1 MKTNKELKEEYK
13 LYKAP
18 KGVYQIKNLSNEKI
32 FIGSSNDLRAI
43 WNRHQ
48 AQLNFGSHP
57 ITELQKDWKE
67 LGKDNFEYS
76 ILTQIKEKDDE
87 PIDIGKELKELES
100 LYLDELQP
108 FGDNGYNKRPK
119 TN

>member
-1 MKTNKELKEEYK
+1 MKSNKQLKEEYK
-13 LYKAP
+13 LYKSP
-18 KGVYQIKNLSNEKI
+18 KGIFQIKNLNDGKI

-57 ITELQKDWKE
+57 NVALQKDWKE
-67 LGKDNFEYS
+67 LGADNFEYS
-76 ILTQIKEKDDE
+76 IIARIEEKDGKE
-87 PIDIGKELKELES
+87 LNINKELKELEA

-108 FGDNGYNKRPK
+108 YDENGYNKRAK
-119 TN
+119 